1 MLFIVFTA
9 LFHISW
15 AHVSP
20 KRRFDFVNLEVCKI
34 FQAVDDGE
42 VYGGALQKD
51 KMLLDTGNDGII
63 QYLSV
68 RLDTNWQ

>member
-1 MLFIVFTA
+1 MFFFVFTA

-20 KRRFDFVNLEVCKI
+20 KRRFDFFNLEVFKSI
-34 FQAVDDGE
+34 IKAVHE

-68 RLDTNWQ
+68 NLDTNWQ